1 MRELSSNNNYTP
13 IAQKALTSPA
23 DKLYSLK
30 MKKRTMT
37 EELIKKLLEYIDAR
51 IDEKSYDAKN
61 SPDGG
66 LIEAANTWR
75 IKEELD
81 KIVQSMDKS

>member
-1 MRELSSNNNYTP
+1 
-13 IAQKALTSPA
+13 
-23 DKLYSLK
+23 
-30 MKKRTMT
+30 MT

-51 IDEKSYDAKN
+51 IDEKSCNAKN

-66 LIEAANTWR
+66 LVEAANTWR
-75 IKEELD
+75 IKEELH